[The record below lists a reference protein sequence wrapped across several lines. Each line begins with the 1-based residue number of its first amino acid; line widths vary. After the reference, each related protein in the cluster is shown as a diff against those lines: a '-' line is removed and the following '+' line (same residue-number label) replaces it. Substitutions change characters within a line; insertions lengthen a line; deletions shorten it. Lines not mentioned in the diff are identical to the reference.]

1 MKALVLLMLLSLPP
15 AYVDRDEIGRD
26 ARMSVIAGAIAE
38 VSDRASC
45 VGEYASKTGCVR
57 IWDDGEKKL
66 AALLVTKGWHE
77 SRFAR
82 HVHAGECKPD
92 ECDAVVVK
100 GIVFHR
106 ARSPWQLQRTAYSDP
121 EWSTMVGTSF
131 EATRDAAWAAAKVLA
146 EGQRRCKSAR
156 GALSWYGWQRCE
168 ASGVGNRLVTYERL
182 MKEGIR

>member
-1 MKALVLLMLLSLPP
+1 MSTIGRAVVEVVMRARCAGAYAVP
-15 AYVDRDEIGRD
+15 AYAVP
-26 ARMSVIAGAIAE
+26 A
-38 VSDRASC
+38 C
-45 VGEYASKTGCVR
+45 KP
-57 IWDDGEKKL
+57 IWFGGEKEL
-66 AALLVTKGWHE
+66 AALLITKGWWE
-77 SRFAR
+77 SRFAKN
-82 HVHAGECKPD
+82 VHEGKCD
-92 ECDAVVVK
+92 SNECDAVKLRDGGVV
-100 GIVFHR
+100 HR

-121 EWSTMVGTSF
+121 EWPTMVGTSF